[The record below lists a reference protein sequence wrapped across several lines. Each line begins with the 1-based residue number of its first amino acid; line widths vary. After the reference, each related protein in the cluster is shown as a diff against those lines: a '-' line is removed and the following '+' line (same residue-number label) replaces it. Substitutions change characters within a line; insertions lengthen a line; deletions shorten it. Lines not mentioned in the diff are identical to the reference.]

1 MFGVL
6 VSTAVPVAGLGLLAL
21 LFGITRLIEQ
31 R

>member
-21 LFGITRLIEQ
+21 LFGITKVTER
-31 R
+31 